1 MLQRGPG
8 LGGPSAVATGAQQLT
23 PAGQP
28 ATTAAQVTE
37 SQISLSTATTSTGVT
52 TTRVWVPGEDLDRMW
67 SMDISKEAKDTL
79 VENMYLIIA
88 IISRKE
94 RFHVLRLHEFNLLT
108 GATELYFFDC
118 LRVFLFINEWL

>member
-1 MLQRGPG
+1 MRFLLQRGPG
-8 LGGPSAVATGAQQLT
+8 LGGPSAVATAAGQQLT
-23 PAGQP
+23 P

-79 VENMYLIIA
+79 VENMFLIVG
-88 IISRKE
+88 IISTKE
-94 RFHVLRLHEFNLLT
+94 RFCVCRVHESLIYVLT
-108 GATELYFFDC
+108 GATELYFVFDR
-118 LRVFLFINEWL
+118 LKVFLIHK

>member
-1 MLQRGPG
+1 LRFLLQRGPG
-8 LGGPSAVATGAQQLT
+8 LGGPSAVATAAGQQLT
-23 PAGQP
+23 P

-79 VENMYLIIA
+79 VENMYLIIE
-88 IISRKE
+88 IIYTE
-94 RFHVLRLHEFNLLT
+94 RFGVCRVHESLIYSQAQQSSILFLT
-108 GATELYFFDC
+108 A
-118 LRVFLFINEWL
+118 

>member
-1 MLQRGPG
+1 MRFLLQRGPG
-8 LGGPSAVATGAQQLT
+8 LGGPSAVATAAGQQLT
-23 PAGQP
+23 P

-79 VENMYLIIA
+79 VENIYLLIA
-88 IISRKE
+88 IISTKE
-94 RFHVLRLHEFNLLT
+94 RFRVLM
-108 GATELYFFDC
+108 
-118 LRVFLFINEWL
+118 